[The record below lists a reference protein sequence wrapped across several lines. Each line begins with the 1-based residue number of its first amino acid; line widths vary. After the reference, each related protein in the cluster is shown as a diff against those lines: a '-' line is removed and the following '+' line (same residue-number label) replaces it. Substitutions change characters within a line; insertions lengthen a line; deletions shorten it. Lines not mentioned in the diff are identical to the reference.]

1 MNRVLLTVFV
11 LAGISIPVVAQDKA
25 IDEVRVRQLVRQLEA
40 RGRDNRDNAEAELR
54 ELGPKV
60 LSLLP
65 QIDAR
70 TGGELKQRLL
80 RIRDHL
86 EKQQLAESANESRL
100 TLRGTMTLTEA
111 FSKIEEQT
119 GNTVV
124 DYRGR
129 RGQSNDNTEVTLDLE
144 DVPFWEALD
153 RILDDAGLTVFTFVG
168 EPRKLAVVAAEGSAA
183 KRLGSAAYSGLF
195 RVEPTTLSLERNLR
209 NPGADIF
216 RMNVEMLWEPR
227 VLPIQIRQDLEDIEL
242 TTDNGETLS
251 VASTGT
257 IQLPV
262 QPGVA
267 SVDIRLPLSLPSRD
281 AKEIKSLKGRF
292 TALVPGGDVTFEFT
306 NLADRNV
313 SQRKAGITVVLDQ
326 VFRNDGVQ
334 QINVIL
340 RLDQAGE
347 ALQSHLDWVENN
359 VVRLV
364 DPNGNVADEPGYE
377 KYRERDSEVGYSYIF
392 PIEEDLDGWKLIYTT
407 PAGIAEVPVEY
418 EVENIALP

>member
-209 NPGADIF
+209 NPGDDIF

-306 NLADRNV
+306 NLAARNV

>member
-1 MNRVLLTVFV
+1 MNRLLLTVLI
-11 LAGISIPVVAQDKA
+11 LAGISMPLIAQDDA
-25 IDEVRVRQLVRQLEA
+25 IDEVRVHQLVRQLEA
-40 RGRDNRDNAEAELR
+40 RGRDNRDAAESQLR
-54 ELGPKV
+54 DLGPKV

-65 QIDAR
+65 EIDAG

-80 RIRDHL
+80 RIHDHL
-86 EKQQLAESANESRL
+86 EKQQLAESAKESRV
-100 TLRGTMTLTEA
+100 TLRGTMGLTDA
-111 FSKIEEQT
+111 FSQIEQQT
-119 GNTVV
+119 GNTIV

-129 RGQSNDNTEVTLDLE
+129 MSQPSDNTEITIDLQ
-144 DVPFWEALD
+144 DAPFWEALD
-153 RILDDAGLTVFTFVG
+153 RILDQAGLTVYTFVG
-168 EPRKLAVVAAEGSAA
+168 EPRKLAVISANAVAK

-209 NPGADIF
+209 NPGSDIF

-227 VLPIQIRQDLEDIEL
+227 VLPILIRQDLEDIEL
-242 TTDNGETLS
+242 VTDNGETLT

-267 SVDIRLPLSLPSRD
+267 SVDIRLPLSLPSRK
-281 AKEIKSLKGRF
+281 AKEIKSLKGSF

-306 NLADRNV
+306 NLAARNV
-313 SQRKAGITVVLDQ
+313 AQRKAGITVVLDQ
-326 VFRNDGVQ
+326 VFPNDGVQ
-334 QINVIL
+334 QINIIL

-347 ALQSHLDWVENN
+347 ALQSHLDWAENN

-377 KYRERDSEVGYSYIF
+377 KYRERDAEVGYSYIF
-392 PIEEDLDGWKLIYTT
+392 PIEESLDGWKLIYTT
-407 PAGIAEVPVEY
+407 PAGIAEVPVEF
-418 EVENIALP
+418 EVENIPLP

>member
-1 MNRVLLTVFV
+1 
-11 LAGISIPVVAQDKA
+11 
-25 IDEVRVRQLVRQLEA
+25 
-40 RGRDNRDNAEAELR
+40 
-54 ELGPKV
+54 
-60 LSLLP
+60 
-65 QIDAR
+65 
-70 TGGELKQRLL
+70 
-80 RIRDHL
+80 
-86 EKQQLAESANESRL
+86 
-100 TLRGTMTLTEA
+100 
-111 FSKIEEQT
+111 
-119 GNTVV
+119 
-124 DYRGR
+124 
-129 RGQSNDNTEVTLDLE
+129 
-144 DVPFWEALD
+144 
-153 RILDDAGLTVFTFVG
+153 
-168 EPRKLAVVAAEGSAA
+168 
-183 KRLGSAAYSGLF
+183 
-195 RVEPTTLSLERNLR
+195 
-209 NPGADIF
+209 
-216 RMNVEMLWEPR
+216 MNVEMLWEPR
-227 VLPIQIRQDLEDIEL
+227 VLPIQIRQDLEDVEL

-306 NLADRNV
+306 NLAARNV